1 MKYKFLN
8 FKLRKIVHYSLIVC
22 ILLIQVIIAIFFY
35 NEFVNEKKLK
45 FIKSQLEES
54 RVLGGLTDNSRKD
67 FMDAQNYLQ
76 KYMISQD
83 DKDLQLYFQSLRK
96 LNNNFEKI
104 NDYGNINP
112 GLKNRLAQQKK
123 DTVKIVKLKT
133 IIDSVYQTSSK
144 PPIQAV
150 QDQQYELESYKNNDN
165 FEDLNIQTQTYSD
178 TIKKKGLMGRLRDA
192 ISGKV
197 NVQKESTVITM
208 TNKKPANLSKVKLR
222 MDSLAKSMNRYY
234 TTEVKK
240 IQLSSAQ
247 NQKSMAEN
255 QRESIKFYG
264 NFTKLLV
271 YSNRLINVYEKAI
284 KDFKSELEKE
294 YNEQSSN
301 NNRIRTYLVLGLMI
315 LMFVVSIL
323 IMYLTR
329 IAFIYEMKLNAA
341 NKEIKKS
348 LNFKNRILGMLSHEL
363 MSPLKIVNIFIDK
376 INRTTADE
384 TTKDYLKSIKF
395 TNNTLLIQST
405 QILEYTKNQETE
417 KKLVKT
423 VFNLKDEINSIVKAI
438 TPYIETRNN
447 KFLVTDRI
455 PENLMVN
462 SDYIKINQIFMN
474 ILGNANKFTENG
486 QIDLTIATEKIDENN
501 ISLITTVGD
510 TGVGI
515 SESDLEKIFEPYYQG
530 MISDKIDNFG
540 AGLGLNLCK
549 EIIELFNGDISVS
562 SKLHKGTKVT
572 FRINLNL
579 NK

>member
-8 FKLRKIVHYSLIVC
+8 FKWRKVVHYSLIIC

-83 DKDLQLYFQSLRK
+83 DKDLKLYFQSLRK
-96 LNNNFEKI
+96 LNDNFEKI

-144 PPIQAV
+144 PPLQAV
-150 QDQQYELESYKNNDN
+150 QDQHYELESYKNNDD

-197 NVQKESTVITM
+197 DVQKESTVITM
-208 TNKKPANLSKVKLR
+208 TNKKPANLSRIKLR
-222 MDSLAKSMNRYY
+222 MDSLAKSMNKYY

-240 IQLSSAQ
+240 IQLSTVQNQQSMAQ
-247 NQKSMAEN
+247 NQREN
-255 QRESIKFYG
+255 LKFYG

-417 KKLVKT
+417 KKLVKA
-423 VFNLKDEINSIVKAI
+423 VFNLKDEINSIVTAI

-486 QIDLTIATEKIDENN
+486 QIDLTMATEKIDENN
-501 ISLITTVGD
+501 IALITTIGD

-530 MISDKIDNFG
+530 MVSDKLDNFG

>member
-1 MKYKFLN
+1 M
-8 FKLRKIVHYSLIVC
+8 
-22 ILLIQVIIAIFFY
+22 
-35 NEFVNEKKLK
+35 NEKKLK

-83 DKDLQLYFQSLRK
+83 DKDLKLYFQSLRK
-96 LNNNFEKI
+96 LNDNFEKI
-104 NDYGNINP
+104 NDYGDINP
-112 GLKNRLAQQKK
+112 GLKSRLAQQKK

-144 PPIQAV
+144 PPVQAV
-150 QDQQYELESYKNNDN
+150 PDQQFELESYKNKDN

-197 NVQKESTVITM
+197 DVQKESTVITM
-208 TNKKPANLSKVKLR
+208 TNKKPANLSKIKLR

-240 IQLSSAQ
+240 IQLSTVQ
-247 NQKSMAEN
+247 NQQSMAQS
-255 QRESIKFYG
+255 QRESIRFYG

-329 IAFIYEMKLNAA
+329 LAFIYEMKLNAA

-348 LNFKNRILGMLSHEL
+348 LSFKNRILGMLSHEL

-405 QILEYTKNQETE
+405 QILEYTKNQEAE

-423 VFNLKDEINSIVKAI
+423 VFNLKDEITSIVKAI

-455 PENLMVN
+455 PDNLIVN

-486 QIDLTIATEKIDENN
+486 QIDLTMDTEKIDENN
-501 ISLITTVGD
+501 ISLITTISD

-562 SKLHKGTKVT
+562 SKLYKGTKVT

-579 NK
+579 SK